1 MTQITQFTDE
11 QSLKLANKCV
21 GLRFSFVTGH
31 VLPEFANHLAGIGNI
46 RLDFDGLELS
56 VKLEPCELDFRG
68 YPDDYGQISIDI
80 ETPKTAD
87 SGLLLHKNYRFKN
100 QDTEQVFVI
109 RESTRFIH
117 FGEPKWEFNSDIGF
131 VFELSEG
138 CVGVYKAGYQ
148 GSQLEVALAST
159 LAMLD
164 IPDRHA
170 NWTFSDELGDHYE
183 FTREFIPID
192 ELLKGAKD

>member
-1 MTQITQFTDE
+1 MTQIDQFTDE
-11 QSLKLANKCV
+11 QSLRLANNSV

-31 VLPEFANHLAGIGNI
+31 VLTEFANHLAGIGNVS
-46 RLDFDGLELS
+46 LGFDGLELS

-68 YPDDYGQISIDI
+68 YPDDYGQVLIDI
-80 ETPKTAD
+80 DTDRPVD
-87 SGLLLHKNYRFKN
+87 SGLLIHKNYRFKN
-100 QDTEQVFVI
+100 QNTERAFVI
-109 RESTRFIH
+109 RESIRFIH
-117 FGEPKWEFNSDIGF
+117 FDEPRWEFNSDIGF

-148 GSQLEVALAST
+148 SNQLEVALASSMAT
-159 LAMLD
+159 LD

-170 NWTFSDELGDHYE
+170 NWTFSQELGEHYE

-192 ELLKGAKD
+192 ELLKGVKD